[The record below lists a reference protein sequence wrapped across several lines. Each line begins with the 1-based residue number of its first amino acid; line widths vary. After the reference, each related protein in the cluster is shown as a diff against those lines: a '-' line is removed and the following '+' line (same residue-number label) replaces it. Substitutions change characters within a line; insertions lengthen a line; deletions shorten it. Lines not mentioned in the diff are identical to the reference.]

1 MNSLLQLSRL
11 LADEEI
17 SANEVLASF
26 TQLGFISG
34 TENIER
40 GLELA
45 AMLNT
50 RFRNLAIAMPTAI
63 TPLQRFINCERILQN
78 LNTKKAAS
86 AALIQID
93 GSAHTTQTSRNIK
106 TDYCE
111 LILSEDNLSENPA
124 HVDKLDALALFWIF
138 ALLQD
143 WNTEYSSL
151 KAASPSSSSCAFFY
165 ECIQVFISTL
175 SEEDTQANSTSLNF
189 RISQFLQSELNCGVQ
204 SANKRVK
211 KFLQYTAQPLSITD
225 IKNSPDTKH
234 TCTNDTE
241 ASYQRA
247 QPAAVRQWNK
257 LSERERLVAHHL
269 AMPTGGLQRLCG
281 VIRNTLQHP
290 DGYAIEAFLA
300 ALAIATSKSISE
312 LLKVSIDPSE
322 DESISLQNNKIYHV
336 TSVVWKRNLSPP
348 APPLCLVLGEF
359 FVSPIKNY
367 LDKKSS
373 RSISE
378 CLPPSEISWEE
389 RTYAWLK
396 EKSGLGKIT
405 LAREIKYAL
414 LRELYRSGSNSA
426 VTEWLTRPVG
436 KNIESFRTRDALSF
450 YLSYERNKV
459 IHSQSVHVVH
469 GQYGQAIKALF
480 GAYARTLD
488 ANLFQKIASAVS
500 LGRTTYPHLSV
511 SSKFLQRIEQAKLDN
526 NFVLYHNWFSAYCL
540 LLLIISTGHRVSL
553 SPFFFKWDLLLDDR
567 LAFICD
573 KAVVGSEARFVP
585 LADTA
590 VHQLEEYFRHLEA
603 VKILMGRRA
612 EQTESTFP
620 DSPFFILSKD
630 GKTKPISTDI
640 LQKQFL
646 DDLGEDV
653 KLRMKSFRSEL
664 TNVLWAKGIDGFDLE
679 ALLGHNRNLHVFGE
693 ASTWSVQE
701 WADRV
706 RPKINEYLIESKWI
720 VLPAW
725 KSVATSNRSRANL
738 SCPEFAAS
746 TMGYEG
752 RQRDAAQALAR
763 AREAVKSIFSLD
775 YLSEQKWQLNE
786 DDIKAVK
793 ENLAIQFSHDPAARD
808 KTLSAL
814 HKEINRLD
822 PFLESVNSP
831 TINLQRTEVGPVDI
845 LSSRHFA
852 IATAIRLGW
861 TSAYGEDAK
870 YSDPDKQCIAHLAHI
885 GLSLVMFDAVLD
897 VKQLKSFIRAIA
909 EQSFYKIED
918 RLVVRT
924 ELELSSS
931 RYQKALILSPSST
944 ALVLGYTRHCPKIN
958 LEIAPKTIEGAMS
971 DILIRILTRRVK
983 SRWTFGDLVTV
994 FKPWWFIRLPGCLY
1008 SIASGKYLGPS
1019 LDMKSEA
1026 AIFNGITTMNVVA
1039 TNMKV
1044 ATNRGLSIASHQD
1057 QSLAKRELSSLLQQ
1071 ARLRFEDG
1079 KGNSKQQRTR
1089 LKALLVAPLSA
1100 QLERL
1105 IEERQVVSLL
1115 FDFIDYLLV
1124 EGGKR
1129 TKDLRFGSIATY
1141 LTSIL
1146 PELIHQGWDV
1156 DFLQFEESDYRIF
1169 YSNLKST
1176 AKDKDSST
1184 VDTVIALFH
1193 RFLQWQID
1201 APFVWGLGLGL
1212 SSPKRIRSAIIT
1224 SEAFDQAFHQLR
1236 NTKDVDVFEAE
1247 LACRLM
1253 TLTYGFG
1260 LRFKEAYGLTVN
1272 SINSE
1277 SGPSIYVGINRFRA
1291 VKSKRPRLI
1300 DIHNLQNNQKNF
1312 LLAQIRT
1319 TSAANKEDPALFSD
1333 PTRAN
1338 ALYPTHRIAQLMT
1351 SALRNVTGG
1360 NTIVPHTMRHTY
1372 ATCVAMAVLP
1382 TLAGKGHSELI
1393 YTKLASHIDREQLA
1407 SPIKAGFAGWP
1418 FWMERVA
1425 MLMGHENVS
1434 TIFNTYWHTSHCAIA
1449 DYTSR
1454 EDQMNQIS
1462 RQQLAQMMGVSAP
1475 AISQQFNRLESESTD
1490 SARTIPMVELVHHRL
1505 RNSSIL
1511 SLADKI
1517 AESAPITPKVK
1528 GRPRKVTA
1536 ADPRANNFA
1545 WQAIDRLLCERQ
1557 LDGSSLDELVTVAA
1571 NDFGIRKIEAQKIVD
1586 NYKSLFE
1593 MTGFADFEPQQSEL
1607 AHSSIRVV
1615 TGTQRGSV
1623 ERQRLISTA
1632 QQMCHEK
1639 PAFSATLASL
1649 CAAWTE
1655 HVDVKTPWIVAKSV
1669 IEANVFIQL
1678 LVDLGAQTDQLR
1690 LKVISFRPDDIKSL
1704 ENLVLQ
1710 KNILSDLK
1718 RVSKGAAHIKVSEIG
1733 INIAQVKNAS
1743 LPDGRDLHRAIFLLA
1758 LIFKCDASEWK

>member
-1 MNSLLQLSRL
+1 MNSLSQLSHL
-11 LADEEI
+11 LADEKI
-17 SANEVLASF
+17 PAAEVLATL
-26 TQLGFISG
+26 TQLGFIAG
-34 TENIER
+34 TQDIER
-40 GLELA
+40 GLEIA
-45 AMLNT
+45 AILNT
-50 RFRNLAIAMPTAI
+50 RFRSLAVALPSAKTA
-63 TPLQRFINCERILQN
+63 LQNFINCEHILQA
-78 LNTKKAAS
+78 LNTKKAS
-86 AALIQID
+86 ATPMQID
-93 GSAHTTQTSRNIK
+93 VSTHATNTSKNIK

-111 LILSEDNLSENPA
+111 FILTELNFSKISTNQDE
-124 HVDKLDALALFWIF
+124 LDGLALFWAF
-138 ALLQD
+138 ASLQD

-151 KAASPSSSSCAFFY
+151 KASLPSSAPCGTFY
-165 ECIQVFISTL
+165 DGIQIFITALAS
-175 SEEDTQANSTSLNF
+175 EDTQLNSPTLES
-189 RISQFLQSELNCGVQ
+189 RILQLLRVELNCGVT
-204 SANKRVK
+204 SINKRVK
-211 KFLQYTAQPLSITD
+211 GFLQYATQPLPVTLVKNYPETYNPSTTD
-225 IKNSPDTKH
+225 IEADSPPRPPIAT
-234 TCTNDTE
+234 
-241 ASYQRA
+241 
-247 QPAAVRQWNK
+247 RQWNK
-257 LSERERLVAHHL
+257 LTERERLLVHHL
-269 AMPTGGLQRLCG
+269 AMSADDLQKLCG
-281 VIRNTLQHP
+281 AIRTTLKNP
-290 DGYAIEAFLA
+290 DGYAFEAFLA
-300 ALAIATSKSISE
+300 ALAISTGKTIAE
-312 LLKVSIDPSE
+312 LLNVSVNPSN
-322 DESISLQNNKIYHV
+322 DESISLQLNI
-336 TSVVWKRNLSPP
+336 TSERNLPVWRRNLSTKEN
-348 APPLCLVLGEF
+348 PLSLVLADF
-359 FVSPIKNY
+359 LKSPIKAY
-367 LDKKSS
+367 LHSKPLGL
-373 RSISE
+373 ISE

-396 EKSGLGKIT
+396 ERSGVAKVS

-414 LRELYRSGSNSA
+414 PRELYRSGSNSA
-426 VTEWLTRPVG
+426 VAEWLTRPVG
-436 KNIESFRTRDALSF
+436 KDFDSFRTRDALSF
-450 YLSYERNKV
+450 YLSYERNE
-459 IHSQSVHVVH
+459 VVH
-469 GQYGQAIKALF
+469 EQYRSAIKAIF
-480 GAYARTLD
+480 GAYGRIDKPAPYWVRGK
-488 ANLFQKIASAVS
+488 ANNSTRDQVPYFTVSAIF
-500 LGRTTYPHLSV
+500 R
-511 SSKFLQRIEQAKLDN
+511 QRIEQAKKN
-526 NFVLYHNWFSAYCL
+526 NDSVLYHNWFSAYCL
-540 LLLIISTGHRVSL
+540 LLLIVSTGHRVSL
-553 SPFFFKWDLLLDDR
+553 SPFYFKWDLLLDDR

-573 KAVVGSEARFVP
+573 KTVVGSEARFVP
-585 LADTA
+585 LADTV
-590 VHQLEEYFRHLEA
+590 VHQLKEYFHYLDA
-603 VKILMGRRA
+603 TKIGVSRQA
-612 EQTESTFP
+612 EQIESAHRP
-620 DSPFFILSKD
+620 SPFFILDKN
-630 GKTKPISTDI
+630 GNAKPISTDI

-646 DDLGEDV
+646 DELVGNV
-653 KLRMKSFRSEL
+653 KLRMKLFRSEL
-664 TNVLWAKGIDGFDLE
+664 ANVLWEKGLDGFDLD

-706 RPKINEYLIESKWI
+706 RPKINDYLIESNWTVVSAWI
-720 VLPAW
+720 PFP
-725 KSVATSNRSRANL
+725 TSRRSHSNL
-738 SCPEFAAS
+738 ALPEFSAS
-746 TMGYEG
+746 TIGYEG
-752 RQRDAAQALAR
+752 RRRDAAQALAR
-763 AREAVKSIFSLD
+763 AREAVQSIFSFE
-775 YLSEQKWQLNE
+775 YLSEKKWRLTE
-786 DDIKAVK
+786 DDINKVK
-793 ENLAIQFSHDPAARD
+793 ESLAIQFSHDPAARD

-814 HKEINRLD
+814 HKEINRLE

-845 LSSRHFA
+845 LSSRHYA

-931 RYQKALILSPSST
+931 RYEKALILSPSST
-944 ALVLGYTRHCPKIN
+944 ALVLGYTRHCLKIN
-958 LEIAPKTIEGAMS
+958 LEIDPKTIEGAMS

-983 SRWTFGDLVTV
+983 SRWAFGDLVTV

-1026 AIFNGITTMNVVA
+1026 AIFNGITTMNIVA
-1039 TNMKV
+1039 TNTKV
-1044 ATNRGLSIASHQD
+1044 ATNRELSIASDQD

-1156 DFLQFEESDYRIF
+1156 DFLQFDESDYRIF
-1169 YSNLKST
+1169 YSNLKSA

-1184 VDTVIALFH
+1184 IDTVIALFH

-1201 APFVWGLGLGL
+1201 APFVWGLGLGG
-1212 SSPKRIRSAIIT
+1212 SNPKRIRSAIIT
-1224 SEAFDQAFHQLR
+1224 SEAFEQAWHQLR
-1236 NTKDVDVFEAE
+1236 NTKDVGVLEAE
-1247 LACRLM
+1247 HACRLM
-1253 TLTYGFG
+1253 ALTYGFG
-1260 LRFKEAYGLTVN
+1260 QRFKEAYGLTVN
-1272 SINSE
+1272 SINSDSE
-1277 SGPSIYVGINRFRA
+1277 LSIYVANNPFRA
-1291 VKSKRPRLI
+1291 IKSKRPRLI
-1300 DIHNLQNNQKNF
+1300 DVHNLQSHQKIF

-1319 TSAANKEDPALFSD
+1319 TSAANKKDPALFSD
-1333 PTRAN
+1333 PTRAD

-1382 TLAGKGHSELI
+1382 TLGGKGHSELI
-1393 YTKLASHIDREQLA
+1393 YAKLASHIDREQLA
-1407 SPIKAGFAGWP
+1407 SPINAGFAGWP

-1434 TIFNTYWHTSHCAIA
+1434 TLFNTYWHTSHYAIA
-1449 DYTSR
+1449 DYASR

-1490 SARTIPMVELVHHRL
+1490 SARTIPMVELVRNRL
-1505 RNSSIL
+1505 RNSPIS

-1517 AESAPITPKVK
+1517 AESAPITQKAK
-1528 GRPRKVTA
+1528 GRPRKVTV

-1557 LDGSSLDELVTVAA
+1557 LDGTSLDELVTVAA

-1586 NYKSLFE
+1586 NYKTLFE

-1607 AHSSIRVV
+1607 AHSSAKVA
-1615 TGTQRGSV
+1615 TGTQRGSA

-1639 PAFSATLASL
+1639 PAFSAALASL

-1655 HVDVKTPWIVAKSV
+1655 HLDVKTPWIVAKSV

-1690 LKVISFRPDDIKSL
+1690 LKVITYRPDDIKPLDSL
-1704 ENLVLQ
+1704 VAP
-1710 KNILSDLK
+1710 KNISYERK
-1718 RVSKGAAHIKVSEIG
+1718 RVSRGSATIKASEIG

-1758 LIFKCDASEWK
+1758 LMFKCDASEWK

>member
-1 MNSLLQLSRL
+1 MNSLSQLSHL
-11 LADEEI
+11 LADEKVPAI
-17 SANEVLASF
+17 EVLATF
-26 TQLGFISG
+26 TQLGFIAG
-34 TENIER
+34 TQDIER
-40 GLELA
+40 GLEIA
-45 AMLNT
+45 AMLNS
-50 RFRNLAIAMPTAI
+50 RFRSLYLALPSAKTA
-63 TPLQRFINCERILQN
+63 LQRFINCELILQN
-78 LNTKKAAS
+78 LKAKKTAFVTM
-86 AALIQID
+86 IQID
-93 GSAHTTQTSRNIK
+93 ASEHTSMFNANRQ
-106 TDYCE
+106 TDYCKH
-111 LILSEDNLSENPA
+111 ILSEFNRSQITRSDNLDE
-124 HVDKLDALALFWIF
+124 LALFWLI

-143 WNTEYSSL
+143 WSPRYSSL
-151 KAASPSSSSCAFFY
+151 KASLPLRVDVRALFECVQMMMDKLSNSSAMPDSIRLPFRVKQILQFEWDFGAPS
-165 ECIQVFISTL
+165 VT
-175 SEEDTQANSTSLNF
+175 
-189 RISQFLQSELNCGVQ
+189 
-204 SANKRVK
+204 KRVK
-211 KFLQYTAQPLSITD
+211 GPLQYAAQQASIDPLKIVPEALYPSTGD
-225 IKNSPDTKH
+225 IEAISPLVSPTL
-234 TCTNDTE
+234 
-241 ASYQRA
+241 AR
-247 QPAAVRQWNK
+247 RWNK
-257 LSERERLVAHHL
+257 LTERERLSAHHL
-269 AMPTGGLQRLCG
+269 AMPADDLQKLCG
-281 VIRNTLQHP
+281 AIRNTLKNP
-290 DGYAIEAFLA
+290 DGYSIEAFLA
-300 ALAIATSKSISE
+300 ALAMSTGKTITE
-312 LLKVSIDPSE
+312 LLNVSVDSSSE
-322 DESISLQNNKIYHV
+322 ESISLQYWEPHKNNYP
-336 TSVVWKRNLSPP
+336 VWRRNLSSKGNY
-348 APPLCLVLGEF
+348 LSIVLPEF
-359 FVSPIKNY
+359 LKSPIDIYLPKNS
-367 LDKKSS
+367 LG
-373 RSISE
+373 SITE
-378 CLPPSEISWEE
+378 YLPPSEISWEE
-389 RTYAWLK
+389 RTYHWLM
-396 EKSGLGKIT
+396 EKSGAGKTI
-405 LAREIKYAL
+405 LAREIKYTL

-426 VTEWLTRPVG
+426 VAEWFTRPIA
-436 KNIESFRTRDALSF
+436 KDTESFRTRDALSF
-450 YLSYERNKV
+450 YLSYERNR
-459 IHSQSVHVVH
+459 IAHA
-469 GQYGQAIKALF
+469 QYRNAIKAIL
-480 GAYARTLD
+480 GSYGSSDSAA
-488 ANLFQKIASAVS
+488 LFQVGIIASHSSRNPSPFFVVS
-500 LGRTTYPHLSV
+500 TIFR
-511 SSKFLQRIEQAKLDN
+511 QRIEQAKKGDD
-526 NFVLYHNWFSAYCL
+526 FVQYHNWFSAYCL
-540 LLLIISTGHRVSL
+540 LLLIVSTGHRVSQ
-553 SPFFFKWDLLLDDR
+553 SPFHFKWDLLLEDR

-585 LADTA
+585 LADT
-590 VHQLEEYFRHLEA
+590 VINQLKEYFGHLDE
-603 VKILMGRRA
+603 VKKLMGQQA
-612 EQTESTFP
+612 KKATSTFP
-620 DSPFFILSKD
+620 VNPFFILNKNW
-630 GKTKPISTDI
+630 KPEPISTDI

-646 DDLGEDV
+646 DNLGGDL

-664 TNVLWAKGIDGFDLE
+664 ANVLWEKGLDGFDLE
-679 ALLGHNRNLHVFGE
+679 ALLGHNRNLHVFGD

-706 RPKINEYLIESKWI
+706 RPKINDYLIESNWT
-720 VLPAW
+720 VVPALIPFP
-725 KSVATSNRSRANL
+725 TSSRSHSNL
-738 SCPEFAAS
+738 ALPEFSAS
-746 TMGYEG
+746 TIGYEG

-763 AREAVKSIFSLD
+763 ARESVQSIFSFE
-775 YLSEQKWQLNE
+775 YLSEKKWRLTE
-786 DDIKAVK
+786 DDINEVK
-793 ENLAIQFSHDPAARD
+793 ESLAIQFSHDPAARD

-814 HKEINRLD
+814 HKEINRLE

-870 YSDPDKQCIAHLAHI
+870 FSDPDKQCIAHLAHI

-897 VKQLKSFIRAIA
+897 VKQLKSFVRAIA
-909 EQSFYKIED
+909 EQSFYKVED

-924 ELELSSS
+924 ELELSSN
-931 RYQKALILSPSST
+931 RFEKALILSPSST
-944 ALVLGYTRHCPKIN
+944 ALVLGYKHHCPKIN
-958 LEIAPKTIEGAMS
+958 LEIDQKKIEGAMS

-1044 ATNRGLSIASHQD
+1044 AMNRELSIASDQD
-1057 QSLAKRELSSLLQQ
+1057 QFLAKRELSSLLQQ

-1146 PELIHQGWDV
+1146 TELIHQGWDV
-1156 DFLQFEESDYRIF
+1156 DFLKFDESDYRIF
-1169 YSNLKST
+1169 YSKLKSA

-1184 VDTVIALFH
+1184 IDTVIALFH

-1201 APFVWGLGLGL
+1201 APFVWGLGLGGL
-1212 SSPKRIRSAIIT
+1212 NPKRIRSAIIT
-1224 SEAFDQAFHQLR
+1224 SDAFEQAWHQLR
-1236 NTKDVDVFEAE
+1236 NAKDVGVIEAE

-1253 TLTYGFG
+1253 ALTYGFG
-1260 LRFKEAYGLTVN
+1260 QRFKEAYGLTVN
-1272 SINSE
+1272 SMNSDSE
-1277 SGPSIYVGINRFRA
+1277 LSIYVDNNSFRA

-1300 DIHNLQNNQKNF
+1300 DVHNLQTHQKNF

-1338 ALYPTHRIAQLMT
+1338 TLYPTHRIAQLMT

-1382 TLAGKGHSELI
+1382 TLGGKGHSELI

-1407 SPIKAGFAGWP
+1407 LPIKAGFAGWP

-1434 TIFNTYWHTSHCAIA
+1434 TLFNTYWHTSHYAIA

-1454 EDQMNQIS
+1454 EDQMNLIS

-1490 SARTIPMVELVHHRL
+1490 SARTIPTVELVHHRL
-1505 RNSSIL
+1505 RNSSIP

-1517 AESAPITPKVK
+1517 AESAPIAPKAK
-1528 GRPRKVTA
+1528 GRPRKVAA

-1571 NDFGIRKIEAQKIVD
+1571 NDFGIRKVEAQKIVD
-1586 NYKSLFE
+1586 NYKSLFK

-1607 AHSSIRVV
+1607 AHSSIRVA

-1632 QQMCHEK
+1632 QQMCHDK
-1639 PAFSATLASL
+1639 QAFSAALASL
-1649 CAAWTE
+1649 CAAWAE
-1655 HVDVKTPWIVAKSV
+1655 RVDVKTPWIIAKSV

-1678 LVDLGAQTDQLR
+1678 FVDLGAQIDQLR
-1690 LKVISFRPDDIKSL
+1690 LKVISHRADDIKPL
-1704 ENLVLQ
+1704 ENLVSP
-1710 KNILSDLK
+1710 KNISYGLK
-1718 RVSKGAAHIKVSEIG
+1718 RVSKGSANIKASEIG

-1758 LIFKCDASEWK
+1758 LMCKSGAM